1 MEVDVGEE
9 LLGDEVEGLNGSVGG
24 ETLGWCRRCE
34 HEGSEGEG
42 GEESLGAH
50 GGCGKSTGF
59 GFGWVPP
66 PPYLFVN
73 SETLNAIFCSVQQ
86 YTYR

>member
-1 MEVDVGEE
+1 MEVDVGEV

-42 GEESLGAH
+42 GEESLSAH

-59 GFGWVPP
+59 GFEWVPP
-66 PPYLFVN
+66 SPYLFVN
-73 SETLNAIFCSVQQ
+73 YLESWICPICFF
-86 YTYR
+86 

>member
-1 MEVDVGEE
+1 MEVDVGEV
-9 LLGDEVEGLNGSVGG
+9 LLGDEVEGLNSSVGG

-42 GEESLGAH
+42 GEESLDAH

-59 GFGWVPP
+59 ELGWVPLP
-66 PPYLFVN
+66 LYKFV
-73 SETLNAIFCSVQQ
+73 SLLES
-86 YTYR
+86 